1 MKEKFILF
9 CKPTCPFCVSA
20 IDLLEAREL
29 DYSVINFEPGEE
41 RLLQE
46 VKDAYNWRTVPIVLS
61 VTEGGMNLIG
71 GHDNLVEFLGRND

>member
-46 VKDAYNWRTVPIVLS
+46 VKDAYNWRTVPIVLL
-61 VTEGGMNLIG
+61 VTEDGMDLIG
-71 GHDNLVEFLGRND
+71 GHDSLIEFLGTND